1 MKKIMSFMIAVILT
15 LTVSVTAFAAEGL
28 ATPDSADSE
37 LQIKK
42 DANEYFYGGKQE
54 LGNIKITLYGALSD
68 GSLVLN
74 VDRYDAG
81 SLTVSYTHAVG
92 DYYYSYTDGQEA
104 YIYKDHT
111 FYFIEDAYNS
121 GLINDDTL
129 KELAECSKKYL
140 ENPIDIDYYFVFM
153 PKIGERGLDIY
164 LEEEIKYDANEYF
177 YGGKQQLGNIK
188 ITLYGT
194 LSDGSLVLNVDR
206 YDAGSLT
213 VSYTHAV
220 GDYYY
225 SYTDGQEAYIYK
237 DHTFY
242 FIEDAYNSGLI
253 NDDTLKELA
262 ECSKKYLE
270 NPIDIDYYFVF
281 MPKTD
286 EPTSQP
292 D

>member
-42 DANEYFYGGKQE
+42 
-54 LGNIKITLYGALSD
+54 
-68 GSLVLN
+68 
-74 VDRYDAG
+74 
-81 SLTVSYTHAVG
+81 
-92 DYYYSYTDGQEA
+92 
-104 YIYKDHT
+104 
-111 FYFIEDAYNS
+111 
-121 GLINDDTL
+121 
-129 KELAECSKKYL
+129 
-140 ENPIDIDYYFVFM
+140 
-153 PKIGERGLDIY
+153 
-164 LEEEIKYDANEYF
+164 DANEYF